1 MSRSRV
7 RLSAVLAVLALAA
20 APAAFASSAPAKPAA
35 GKPAGRAAVVN
46 PSQVCVV
53 SLTDTKAK
61 YLPCGCNVPKGGW
74 ARQSFFVDSLRGQF
88 GQLVFV
94 DAGGFFPEGQS
105 HRELAAFFMEGM
117 AKLEFD
123 AVGVGDRDL
132 KYGIEFLT
140 EHVKRHGL
148 PVVSANL
155 VYRANKQPVFP
166 PHVLKQVG
174 GVKVGVFSL
183 LSPEVDLGPSREAL
197 AVREPMQAAADAVK
211 ALRAQGANVVV
222 LLSQLGKVG
231 SEDVP
236 LNVEG
241 IDLVIGGRNVP
252 LLQRARSV
260 NGALVVHGGEQ
271 GQYIG
276 RTVISLDGAK
286 KVTGAECELVALAPA
301 ISDKPDFAAMIKAHE
316 ERHPQQSQNPPAAA
330 PAAGPGKSPAPGT
343 TSPN

>member
-7 RLSAVLAVLALAA
+7 RLAAVLAVLALAA
-20 APAAFASSAPAKPAA
+20 APAAFASTAPAKPAA
-35 GKPAGRAAVVN
+35 KPAAKAAVVN

-74 ARQSFFVDSLRGQF
+74 ARQSFFVDSLRGHF

-94 DAGGFFPEGQS
+94 DAGGFFPEAQS
-105 HRELAAFFMEGM
+105 HKELAAFFMEGM
-117 AKLEFD
+117 GKLGLD

-132 KYGIEFLT
+132 KYGVEFLT
-140 EHVKRHGL
+140 EHAKKHAL

-166 PHVLKQVG
+166 AYVLKQVG
-174 GVKVGVFSL
+174 GVKVGMFSL
-183 LSPEVDLGPSREAL
+183 LSPEVDLGPSRDAL
-197 AVREPMQAAADAVK
+197 GVREPMQAAAEAVK
-211 ALRAQGANVVV
+211 ALRAQGAHVIV

-276 RTVISLDGAK
+276 RTVVSLDGTK
-286 KVTGAECELVALAPA
+286 KVTGADCELVALAPA

-316 ERHPQQSQNPPAAA
+316 ERYPQQSQNPPAAA